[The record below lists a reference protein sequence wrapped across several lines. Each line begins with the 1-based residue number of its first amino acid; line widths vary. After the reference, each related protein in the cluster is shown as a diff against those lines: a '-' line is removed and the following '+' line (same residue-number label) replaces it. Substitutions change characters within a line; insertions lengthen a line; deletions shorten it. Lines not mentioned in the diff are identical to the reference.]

1 MLGERLG
8 KRFATLHGVQHLAH
22 DALQLGIV
30 REFRERGET
39 AIERQARRGERRQ
52 LLREHQEV
60 AMADALTAEAAE
72 LRERQTGR
80 PQPGS
85 VTGGADVERNQTAVV
100 QTRDDCGYLRGLDLG
115 PKSVQQVFDRS
126 FDDLA
131 LRINRA
137 VLELRQSISP
147 PRTPIP
153 SHPPL
158 VDG

>member
-1 MLGERLG
+1 
-8 KRFATLHGVQHLAH
+8 
-22 DALQLGIV
+22 
-30 REFRERGET
+30 
-39 AIERQARRGERRQ
+39 
-52 LLREHQEV
+52 
-60 AMADALTAEAAE
+60 MADAMTADAAE

-80 PQPGS
+80 PQPGTAS
-85 VTGGADVERNQTAVV
+85 GGPDVERNQTAVV
-100 QTRDDCGYLRGLDLG
+100 QTRDDCGHLCGL
-115 PKSVQQVFDRS
+115 DRS

-137 VLELRQSISP
+137 VLELRQAISP

>member
-1 MLGERLG
+1 
-8 KRFATLHGVQHLAH
+8 
-22 DALQLGIV
+22 
-30 REFRERGET
+30 
-39 AIERQARRGERRQ
+39 
-52 LLREHQEV
+52 
-60 AMADALTAEAAE
+60 MADAMAAEAAE

-80 PQPGS
+80 PQPGT

-100 QTRDDCGYLRGLDLG
+100 QTRDDCGHLRGL
-115 PKSVQQVFDRS
+115 DRS

-137 VLELRQSISP
+137 VLELRQAISP

>member
-60 AMADALTAEAAE
+60 AMADALTAKAAE

-100 QTRDDCGYLRGLDLG
+100 QTRDDCGYLRGLD
-115 PKSVQQVFDRS
+115 RS